1 MHKVIEFFLLM
12 VFASTGVSYPVNP
25 ADEKASGD
33 SARAQELLTQARN
46 ALGGDAKFKAIQ
58 SLSCAGKF
66 RRVLGPQ
73 APEMA
78 GEFEMDFLL
87 PDKFKKTENM
97 TIMSGA
103 AEITRIEGFNGEQMF
118 EDSSSSG
125 GMVVIRRP
133 GSDDPKMQGSRLRSL
148 KADTTRTLL
157 AFLLSAPQTSGL
169 EFTYAGEAE
178 SPDGKADIIEAKSA
192 DGFAARL
199 FLDQK
204 THQPLM
210 LAYRG
215 VAQRVVMRTEQMQA
229 GSREEAEKKAN
240 EAEHKASEEAAKAP
254 QNRQEVDIQIYLADY
269 RPVDG
274 ILLPH
279 KISRSTNGEVNEEWE
294 LSKFKINPP
303 LKAEKFK
310 K

>member
-1 MHKVIEFFLLM
+1 MHKVIEFFLVL
-12 VFASTGVSYPVNP
+12 VFASSGTTYPVNL
-25 ADEKASGD
+25 ADSKADGNA
-33 SARAQELLTQARN
+33 ARAQELLTQARN
-46 ALGGDAKFKAIQ
+46 ALGGDTKFKAVQ

-78 GEFEMDFLL
+78 GDFEMDFLL

-97 TIMSGA
+97 TMMGGA

-125 GMVVIRRP
+125 GGMIVIRRP
-133 GSDDPKMQGSRLRSL
+133 GGDDPKMQASRLRSL
-148 KADTTRTLL
+148 KAATTRTLL
-157 AFLLSAPQTSGL
+157 AFLLTAPPSSGV

-178 SPDGKADIIEAKSA
+178 APDGKADVIEAKSA
-192 DGFAARL
+192 DGFTARL

-215 VAQRVVMRTEQMQA
+215 VLPRMVMRTEQMQA
-229 GSREEAEKKAN
+229 GSREEAEKKDK
-240 EAEHKASEEAAKAP
+240 EAEHKADEEGAKAQ
-254 QNRQEVDIQIYLADY
+254 QNR
-269 RPVDG
+269 
-274 ILLPH
+274 
-279 KISRSTNGEVNEEWE
+279 
-294 LSKFKINPP
+294 
-303 LKAEKFK
+303 
-310 K
+310 

>member
-1 MHKVIEFFLLM
+1 MHKVIEFFLVL
-12 VFASTGVSYPVNP
+12 VFASTGATYPVNF
-25 ADEKASGD
+25 ADNKDDGNA
-33 SARAQELLTQARN
+33 ARAQELLTQARN
-46 ALGGDAKFKAIQ
+46 ALGGDAKFKAVQ

-66 RRVLGPQ
+66 RRILGQ
-73 APEMA
+73 QMPEMA
-78 GEFEMDFLL
+78 GDFEMDFLL

-97 TIMSGA
+97 SMMGGA

-125 GMVVIRRP
+125 GGMIVMRRP
-133 GSDDPKMQGSRLRSL
+133 GSDDPKMQAARLRSL
-148 KADTTRTLL
+148 KTDTTRTLL
-157 AFLLSAPQTSGL
+157 AFLLSAPQSSGI
-169 EFTYAGEAE
+169 EFSYAGEAE
-178 SPDGKADIIEAKSA
+178 APEGKADIIEAKSA

-215 VAQRVVMRTEQMQA
+215 IAQRMVMRTMQA
-229 GSREEAEKKAN
+229 GNREEAEKEAKEAEKHAN
-240 EAEHKASEEAAKAP
+240 EEATKAQ
-254 QNRQEVDIQIYLADY
+254 QNRQEVDVQVYFTDY
-269 RPVDG
+269 RSVDG
-274 ILLPH
+274 IMLPH

-294 LSKFKINPP
+294 LTKFKINPP

>member
-1 MHKVIEFFLLM
+1 MHKVIEFFLVL
-12 VFASTGVSYPVNP
+12 VFASTGAAYPVNFV
-25 ADEKASGD
+25 D
-33 SARAQELLTQARN
+33 SKDNGNAARAQELLTQARN
-46 ALGGDAKFKAIQ
+46 ALGGDAKFKAVQ
-58 SLSCAGKF
+58 SLSCTGKF
-66 RRVLGPQ
+66 RRVLGQ
-73 APEMA
+73 QMPEMA
-78 GEFEMDFLL
+78 GDFEMDFLL

-97 TIMSGA
+97 SMMGGA

-125 GMVVIRRP
+125 GGMIVMKRP
-133 GSDDPKMQGSRLRSL
+133 GSDDPKMQASRLRSL
-148 KADTTRTLL
+148 KAGTTRTLL
-157 AFLLSAPQTSGL
+157 AFLLSAPPSSGI

-178 SPDGKADIIEAKSA
+178 APEGKADVIEAKSA

-215 VAQRVVMRTEQMQA
+215 IAQRVVMRSMQA
-229 GSREEAEKKAN
+229 GNREEAEKEAK
-240 EAEHKASEEAAKAP
+240 EAEKHANEEAAKVQ
-254 QNRQEVDIQIYLADY
+254 QNRQEVDIQLYFADY
-269 RPVDG
+269 RSVDG

-294 LSKFKINPP
+294 LTKFKLNPP